1 MKKLNLSPDQKF
13 TPELQD
19 YIAAHYLT
27 GSKRPNL
34 DAYVTGRSN
43 NLNAAIN
50 DAAYEW
56 AALQMTNGVGAHDKV
71 GGNKATVPPNITA
84 QILMNARAK
93 YAEAIRSGK
102 NPQEAK
108 AIAMGFINSSGV
120 NKQSPTQTA
129 SNSTPSSV
137 NTKTIAPPPVAE
149 STVNT
154 SPVTSLT
161 AESITPPPASL
172 KSPTNTISPSS
183 PIASDMASAIVP
195 LLEKIAENTT
205 PSIAYNQKN
214 YKPSQDTVLLTM

>member
-1 MKKLNLSPDQKF
+1 MLF
-13 TPELQD
+13 
-19 YIAAHYLT
+19 
-27 GSKRPNL
+27 
-34 DAYVTGRSN
+34 RS
-43 NLNAAIN
+43 
-50 DAAYEW
+50 
-56 AALQMTNGVGAHDKV
+56 
-71 GGNKATVPPNITA
+71 
-84 QILMNARAK
+84 
-93 YAEAIRSGK
+93 
-102 NPQEAK
+102 
-108 AIAMGFINSSGV
+108 
-120 NKQSPTQTA
+120 SPT
-129 SNSTPSSV
+129 SNSTPSSVNTKTIAPPPVAGSPTTKPTPSSV